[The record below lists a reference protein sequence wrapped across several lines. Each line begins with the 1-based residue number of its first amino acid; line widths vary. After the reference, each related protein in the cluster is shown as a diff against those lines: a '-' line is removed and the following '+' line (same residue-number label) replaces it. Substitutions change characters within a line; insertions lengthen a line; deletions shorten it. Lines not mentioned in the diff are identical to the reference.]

1 LICTESGKTSPSPD
15 GRPPPPSL
23 DLSRVGCGDHRQRKR
38 WYTLDALA
46 VVDRR
51 LAPLRERFG
60 PSNRDLVRV
69 ALAYSLQRA
78 DNTAVLVGFTAPDQ
92 VRENLTALDTPL
104 SVDDLSFVRATLG
117 QLQQD
122 LDAAG
127 DVFLDETPPHA

>member
-1 LICTESGKTSPSPD
+1 M
-15 GRPPPPSL
+15 
-23 DLSRVGCGDHRQRKR
+23 
-38 WYTLDALA
+38 
-46 VVDRR
+46 
-51 LAPLRERFG
+51 
-60 PSNRDLVRV
+60 RV
-69 ALAYSLQRA
+69 ALAYSLQSA